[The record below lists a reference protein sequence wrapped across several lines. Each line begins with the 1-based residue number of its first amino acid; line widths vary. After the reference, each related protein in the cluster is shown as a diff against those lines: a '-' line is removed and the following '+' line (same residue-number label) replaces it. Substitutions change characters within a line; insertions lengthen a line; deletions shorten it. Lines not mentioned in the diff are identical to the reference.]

1 MSRTWRNGEPVD
13 SFWVDVQQKA
23 RYCGFCGECGDKLM
37 AAIWARNFVDADTQA
52 EINKDAKL
60 KATDCYRI
68 AKGHENA
75 RLNKETWAKEVKTPE
90 VVEVNRVQ
98 ASSYKKQKQKGPNA
112 SRSPECTRCGMTH
125 PPRSC
130 PAFGCNCKRCGKLGH
145 FEKCCYGTAVNAV
158 TINAMGHEPET
169 VDARG
174 AVAAW
179 SPEDRL
185 RDEMNFRGMAR

>member
-1 MSRTWRNGEPVD
+1 
-13 SFWVDVQQKA
+13 VQQKA

-52 EINKDAKL
+52 EINKDARL

-75 RLNKETWAKEVKTPE
+75 RLNRETWAKEVKAPD
-90 VVEVNRVQ
+90 VVELNRVQ
-98 ASSYKKQKQKGPNA
+98 ASSYRRQQRGPPA
-112 SRSPECTRCGMTH
+112 ARSSPSTPECPKCGTSH
-125 PPRSC
+125 PPRAC
-130 PAFGCNCKRCGKLGH
+130 PAYGRKCKKCGKNGH
-145 FEKCCYGTAVNAV
+145 FEKCCWATVNAV
-158 TINAMGHEPET
+158 TINAMGYEPE
-169 VDARG
+169 VDNARG
-174 AVAAW
+174 AAAATW